1 MTNQKRGHRDLVAWQ
16 LGMDLAAAVYDL
28 VRQLPSIERFGL
40 RLQLTK
46 AAGSVPANIAEGYGL
61 LTKAQFRK
69 HLRIANGS
77 LKEVETHLEL
87 ALRVG
92 MLSESNVSPALQI
105 AARLGAV
112 IRGLGQSLS

>member
-1 MTNQKRGHRDLVAWQ
+1 MTGPKRGHRDLIAWQ
-16 LGMDLAAAVYDL
+16 LGMDLAASVYEI
-28 VRQLPSIERFGL
+28 VKQLPSVERFGL

-61 LTKAQFRK
+61 MTKAQFLK

-77 LKEVETHLEL
+77 LKELETHLEL
-87 ALRVG
+87 AVKVG
-92 MLSESNVSPALQI
+92 ILPESSVSSALQI
-105 AARLGAV
+105 AARLGGV